1 MLAINILYIVINMNN
16 KKEKGLVIVVGGP
29 GSSGCS
35 TIAKMLAEHFNLER
49 VYAGGIFREFV
60 KDLGYENLD
69 DFYNRE
75 KKEKFFEL
83 DRKVDEFLIKR
94 AKAGNVLIESKV
106 FGALSSKENIPC
118 TVKIWLESS
127 LYVRVKRLAGKQ
139 ENLKGLRKIWF
150 YIVNSFNLTRR
161 RIKDGRRYKELYDVE
176 YNRQELYNDI
186 VLDSSELNAKE
197 TFDLIL
203 EKIKNGGYIK

>member
-1 MLAINILYIVINMNN
+1 MND
-16 KKEKGLVIVVGGP
+16 KKENSLVIVIGGP
-29 GSSGCS
+29 GSSGSS

-60 KDLGYENLD
+60 KDLGYESLD
-69 DFYNRE
+69 DFFNKE
-75 KKEKFFEL
+75 QEEKFFEL
-83 DRKVDEFLIKR
+83 DRKVDEFLIER
-94 AKAGNVLIESKV
+94 AKAGNVLIESNV

-118 TVKIWLESS
+118 TVKIWLDSS
-127 LYVRVKRLAGKQ
+127 LHVRVKRLAGKQ
-139 ENLKGLRKIWF
+139 ENLRGLRKIWF
-150 YIVNSFNLTRR
+150 YIVNAFNLTRR

-186 VLDSSELNAKE
+186 VLDSSKLNAKE

-203 EKIKNGGYIK
+203 GKIKDGGYIK

>member
-1 MLAINILYIVINMNN
+1 MND
-16 KKEKGLVIVVGGP
+16 KKENSLVIVIGGP
-29 GSSGCS
+29 GSSGSS

-60 KDLGYENLD
+60 KDLGYESLD
-69 DFYNRE
+69 DFFNKE
-75 KKEKFFEL
+75 QEEKFFEL
-83 DRKVDEFLIKR
+83 DRKVDEFLIER

-118 TVKIWLESS
+118 TVKIWLDSS
-127 LYVRVKRLAGKQ
+127 LHVRVKRLAGKQ
-139 ENLKGLRKIWF
+139 ENLRGLRKIWF
-150 YIVNSFNLTRR
+150 YIVNAFNLTRR

-186 VLDSSELNAKE
+186 VLDSSKLNAKE

-203 EKIKNGGYIK
+203 EKIKDGGYIK

>member
-1 MLAINILYIVINMNN
+1 MND
-16 KKEKGLVIVVGGP
+16 KKENSLVIVIGGP
-29 GSSGCS
+29 GSSGSS

-60 KDLGYENLD
+60 KDLGYESLD
-69 DFYNRE
+69 DFFNKE
-75 KKEKFFEL
+75 QEEKFFEL
-83 DRKVDEFLIKR
+83 DRKVDEFLIER

-118 TVKIWLESS
+118 TVKIWLDSS
-127 LYVRVKRLAGKQ
+127 LHVRVKRLAGKQ
-139 ENLKGLRKIWF
+139 ENLRGLRKIWF
-150 YIVNSFNLTRR
+150 YIVNAFNLTRR

-186 VLDSSELNAKE
+186 VLDSSKLNAKE

-203 EKIKNGGYIK
+203 ERIKDGGYIK

>member
-1 MLAINILYIVINMNN
+1 MND
-16 KKEKGLVIVVGGP
+16 KKENSLVIVIGGP
-29 GSSGCS
+29 GSSGSS

-60 KDLGYENLD
+60 KDLGYESLD
-69 DFYNRE
+69 DFFNKE
-75 KKEKFFEL
+75 QEEKFFEL
-83 DRKVDEFLIKR
+83 DRKVDEFLIER

-118 TVKIWLESS
+118 TVKIWLDSS

-139 ENLKGLRKIWF
+139 ENLKGLGKIWF

-161 RIKDGRRYKELYDVE
+161 RVKDGARYKELYDVE
-176 YNRQELYNDI
+176 YDRQELYNDI
-186 VLDSSELNAKE
+186 VLDSSKLNAKE

-203 EKIKNGGYIK
+203 ERIEDGGYIK

>member
-1 MLAINILYIVINMNN
+1 MND
-16 KKEKGLVIVVGGP
+16 KKENSLVIVIGGP
-29 GSSGCS
+29 GSSGSS

-60 KDLGYENLD
+60 KDLGYESLD
-69 DFYNRE
+69 DFFNKE
-75 KKEKFFEL
+75 QEEKFFEL
-83 DRKVDEFLIKR
+83 DRKVDEFLIER

-118 TVKIWLESS
+118 TVKIWLDSS
-127 LYVRVKRLAGKQ
+127 LHVRVKRLAGKQ
-139 ENLKGLRKIWF
+139 ENLRGLRKIWF
-150 YIVNSFNLTRR
+150 YIVNAFNLTRR

-186 VLDSSELNAKE
+186 VLDSSELNVKE

-203 EKIKNGGYIK
+203 ERIKDGGYIK

>member
-1 MLAINILYIVINMNN
+1 MNN